1 MLNCSMDVLTKLAA
15 SFYLLKRA
23 EEACIDN
30 GQPTQVK
37 QWDSIKGIPS
47 SDGNQNYTDPLRPN
61 PDDMPIDLG
70 INNKQMV
77 TGTGGGAL
85 IYGRYRNGD
94 R

>member
-1 MLNCSMDVLTKLAA
+1 MDFSVKLAA
-15 SFYLLKRA
+15 SFFLIKRA
-23 EEACIDN
+23 ENVVIDN
-30 GQPTQVK
+30 GKPTNVK
-37 QWDSIKGIPS
+37 SWDSIKGIP
-47 SDGNQNYTDPLRPN
+47 GGAVNQNFTDISKPN
-61 PDDMPIDLG
+61 PEDMPTDIG

>member
-1 MLNCSMDVLTKLAA
+1 MLRYAMDVLTKLAA

-23 EEACIDN
+23 EETCIDN
-30 GQPTQVK
+30 GQPSHVK
-37 QWDSIKGIPS
+37 QWDAIKGIPNS
-47 SDGNQNYTDPLRPN
+47 AGNQNYTDPWIPN
-61 PDDMPIDLG
+61 REDMPVDIG